1 MTSFPEISLRCL
13 SATGKHIADLYIAS
27 AGDKGVKNQDRPSIT
42 EVRPIDADEFGET
55 PYQLCEG
62 QRYEYEVHP
71 RENLDLRLR
80 CSLASRRVTLRRS
93 YTVDDHD
100 KPTSVSDAG
109 LIETGTFCGSLLLEI
124 VDGDLSIGSTA
135 LASTEITVRSVKL
148 NYRSEFRGMLTRIS
162 SELVGL
168 LVDSRSSTK
177 IPYVSTFEEQDD
189 KGWLQ
194 LQLEFLRAIIENP
207 DFDAALYRITSFP
220 HERLQQTSEHICPS
234 RHRRWDAFAVKALT
248 SGKSKTTL
256 PLSHPLRNV
265 TPLEAI
271 ASRIPSN
278 RNILDCDTQENRV
291 IKYIVN
297 DIRTFLT
304 KVQDVFHKSDD
315 RQTWGTSSQLCQ
327 RLLTH
332 IEGWLD
338 HSFFRQ
344 VGDATSISTAS
355 PVLQRKGGYRE
366 LLRWWI
372 QFRTTSAISWSGSD
386 DVFKAGQRDVATL
399 YEYWVFFELLDWFCT
414 TCRNGLRPEI
424 EELVDGLDERSPT
437 LKLKKRKELGPF
449 TGSFNAGSRV
459 LKAKLSYNRSFTVT
473 TERHQSGSWTR
484 RLHPDY
490 TLSFWPADF
499 TEAVAER
506 LELLV
511 HIHFDAK
518 YRVEDFFSLFGSAEE
533 SSDDASDEVTY
544 KRQDLLKMHAYRDA
558 IKRSQGAYVIY
569 PGGNTDENIFRGFHE
584 ILPGLG
590 AFGLSPNSDGS
601 ANGLSKLTSFLH
613 DVLSHLASRSTAQER
628 VSYHIARSYDEA
640 NRAYAD
646 LTESSRT
653 GEDTFP
659 WNTLTKETDERSPI
673 GRAVPPDEHHVLLV
687 PLTASLISYT
697 QNASKVPIRLA
708 RLGTDQNIPMD
719 LLNVRHILVFD
730 KDQNSSCNLF
740 EVSRNSY
747 HLASGSTFPDGLV
760 TPEETDDIF
769 AMMDIQIDAFYSEVT
784 WDIGILYN
792 SQDDNNDYLKRVSLT
807 SLLHAARQK

>member
-1 MTSFPEISLRCL
+1 MTSLPEISLRCL

-27 AGDKGVKNQDRPSIT
+27 VGDKGGKNPDRPSIT
-42 EVRPIDADEFGET
+42 EVRRIDADQFGET

-71 RENLDLRLR
+71 SENADLRLR

-93 YTVDDHD
+93 YTVDTND

-135 LASTEITVRSVKL
+135 LASTELTVRSVKL

-220 HERLQQTSEHICPS
+220 HERLQLTREQVCPT
-234 RHRRWDAFAVKALT
+234 RHRRWDATSVKALT
-248 SGKSKTTL
+248 SGMSKSSL
-256 PLSHPLRNV
+256 PLSHPLRNIS
-265 TPLEAI
+265 PIEAI

-278 RNILDCDTQENRV
+278 KNILDCDTQENRF
-291 IKYIVN
+291 IKYIIN
-297 DIRTFLT
+297 DLRTFLT
-304 KVQDVFHKSDD
+304 KVQNVFHKSDD
-315 RQTWGTSSQLCQ
+315 RQTWGTSSQLCE
-327 RLLTH
+327 RLLNH
-332 IEGWLD
+332 VDGWLD

-344 VGDATSISTAS
+344 VGVANSISTAS

-372 QFRTTSAISWSGSD
+372 QFRTTYAISWSGSD

-399 YEYWVFFELLDWFCT
+399 YEYWVFFELLDWFCK
-414 TCRNGLRPEI
+414 TCRNGVRPDI
-424 EELVDGLDERSPT
+424 EELVDGLDEKSPS

-459 LKAKLSYNRSFTVT
+459 LNAKLSYNRSFTVST
-473 TERHQSGSWTR
+473 QRHQSGSWTR

-499 TEAVAER
+499 TEIEAER

-518 YRVEDFFSLFGSAEE
+518 YRVEDFFSLFGSAED
-533 SSDDASDEVTY
+533 SLDDAPDDVTY

-590 AFGLSPNSDGS
+590 AFGLSPNGDGS
-601 ANGLSKLTSFLH
+601 ANGLNKLTSFLN
-613 DVLSHLASRSTAQER
+613 DVLSHLATRSTAQER
-628 VSYHIARSYDEA
+628 VSYHIARSYNEA
-640 NRAYAD
+640 HRISVD
-646 LTESSRT
+646 HTESSRT
-653 GEDTFP
+653 GEDSVH
-659 WNTLTKETDERSPI
+659 WNTLTKETDDRSPI
-673 GRAVPPDEHHVLLV
+673 GRAAPPDEHYVLLV
-687 PLTASLISYT
+687 PLTSNLISYSR
-697 QNASKVPIRLA
+697 NASKVPIKLA
-708 RLGTDQNIPMD
+708 RLGSDQNIPMD

-769 AMMDIQIDAFYSEVT
+769 AMMDTEIDAFYSEVT
-784 WDIGILYN
+784 WDIGILYD
-792 SQDDNNDYLKRVSLT
+792 SQDENNDYLKRVSLT
-807 SLLHAARQK
+807 SLLYAARQS